1 MARAAADKT
10 FAEQLRDAG
19 LSKNDAELDNL
30 TALASTK
37 GVYSLDDLH
46 NLNEAE
52 VRASVAV
59 MLLTPV
65 QMNKLLR
72 KLGLLETVSTF
83 KASRLS

>member
-1 MARAAADKT
+1 MARDAADKT

-30 TALASTK
+30 AALASTK
-37 GVYSLDDLH
+37 GVYSLDDLYD
-46 NLNEAE
+46 LNEAE

-72 KLGLLETVSTF
+72 KLGLLETVSPF